1 MAKTKK
7 EIDKELMYKKIMPT
21 ASAVSSDNTIKIITG
36 NTQGAQQPAPAP
48 QEAEPKEAA
57 PAEDEAQNLKQMTKL
72 AAENTRVVNLMEAL
86 VESRI
91 DGAIKKFGCCN
102 CEKCRNDIA
111 AITLNKLAPCYIIED
126 NPILRDEMDRKR
138 AAEVA
143 TALVQAILVV
153 KAHPSHNV

>member
-21 ASAVSSDNTIKIITG
+21 ASSVSSDSTIKIITG
-36 NTQGAQQPAPAP
+36 NTAALQEEPTVQQTENTPALTK
-48 QEAEPKEAA
+48 AESQDIA
-57 PAEDEAQNLKQMTKL
+57 LTTKL
-72 AAENTRVVNLMEAL
+72 SLESTKVINLMEGL
-86 VESRI
+86 VEARM
-91 DGAIKKFGCCN
+91 DAAMQKFSCCT
-102 CEKCRNDIA
+102 CDKCRNDVA
-111 AITLNKLAPCYIIED
+111 AITLNKLAPCYVIEE

-153 KAHPSHNV
+153 KARPSHEV